1 MAKTEETLHLED
13 CIYSATKK
21 QGVFCCFEVTIGW
34 WGKERVDYLTYD
46 TKGVWRC
53 YEIKVSLSDFHSKA
67 AKTFVGHF
75 NYFVLTRELYDKVQ
89 AQIPDGIGVYV
100 GGECVRRAK
109 RKPLAV
115 DENILFKSM
124 VRSLY
129 REFQAHRASQDQDY
143 MKRLKQTAERE
154 QSERQRADRRLA
166 EVSCAIR
173 EVFGQDAMHR
183 VRMYLNDSVAVDA
196 NAAK

>member
-1 MAKTEETLHLED
+1 MAKTKETLYLED
-13 CIYSATKK
+13 RIYSATKK

-46 TKGVWRC
+46 TKGIWRC

-75 NYFVLTRELYDKVQ
+75 NYFVLTRELYEKVQ
-89 AQIPDGIGVYV
+89 AEIPDGIGVYV

-109 RKPLAV
+109 RKPLGV
-115 DENILFKSM
+115 EENILFQSM

-129 REFQAHRASQDQDY
+129 REFQAHRASQDPDY
-143 MKRLKQTAERE
+143 MKRLKQAAERE
-154 QSERQRADRRLA
+154 QKERQRLSRQLS
-166 EVSCAIR
+166 EFSCAVR
-173 EVFGQDAMHR
+173 DVFGQDGWHR
-183 VRMYLNDSVAVDA
+183 LRKFLNDGVVADA
-196 NAAK
+196 HVAK